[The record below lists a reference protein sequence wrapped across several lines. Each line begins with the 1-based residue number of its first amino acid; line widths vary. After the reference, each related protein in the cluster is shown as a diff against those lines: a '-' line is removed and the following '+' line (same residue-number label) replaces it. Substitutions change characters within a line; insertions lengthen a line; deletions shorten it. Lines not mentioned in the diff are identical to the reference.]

1 MNTAKE
7 LSTRLKILR
16 EVHEFTQEYVAGVLN
31 ISQNSYC
38 LIEKGETKITID
50 RLMQLASLYNMDVVD
65 LLKLNEQTYISN
77 INNSS
82 VNSESVNISS
92 TINDEEREMYK
103 KMIESQRNEIE
114 RLHNLLEK
122 LTEKL

>member
-1 MNTAKE
+1 MNTTKE

-16 EVHEFTQEYVAGVLN
+16 EVHDFTQEYVAGVLN

-50 RLMQLASLYNMDVVD
+50 RLVQLAHLYKMDIVD
-65 LLKLNEQTYISN
+65 LLKFNEQTYISN

-92 TINDEEREMYK
+92 AINDQEREMYK
-103 KMIESQRNEIE
+103 QMIESQRNEIS
-114 RLHNLLEK
+114 RLHNLIEK
-122 LTEKL
+122 LTAKL